1 MSDLNQAQIGLSEYG
16 TERFLSLDNSQSRV
30 SDGSFSDFRCQKRR
44 LHLIKLFLFGI
55 ALGLLYYA
63 WICVTGISIPCVF
76 HLITGLRC
84 PGCGVTTMLYK
95 ILHLDFE
102 QAFIANPFL
111 FVTSPLLLLQG
122 GYAAYRYFM
131 GKGLSRRNE
140 ILLYIYCAALCV
152 FGVLRNL
159 PI

>member
-1 MSDLNQAQIGLSEYG
+1 MPCDD
-16 TERFLSLDNSQSRV
+16 T
-30 SDGSFSDFRCQKRR
+30 FSDDQYNKRR
-44 LHLIKLFLFGI
+44 LHLIKLFLFGG
-55 ALGLLYYA
+55 ALGLFYYA

-102 QAFIANPFL
+102 QAFFANPFL

-122 GYAAYRYFM
+122 IYVAYKYY
-131 GKGLSRRNE
+131 KGERLSRRNE
-140 ILLYIYCAALCV
+140 IMLYIYCAALCC
-152 FGVLRNL
+152 FGILRNL
-159 PI
+159 LH